1 MSEQLTNITTE
12 LSNYEVDLFNAST
25 EYRQL
30 AEDAARKRA
39 TYDVA
44 YATEFLKIK
53 TNGEKATDKT
63 AESLAVQA
71 VAGQLTSCRIAEALA
86 DASKRHLTALQA
98 IVSSVQT
105 RSRLLNTEAELTR
118 FQV

>member
-1 MSEQLTNITTE
+1 MTEQLASIVGE
-12 LSNYEVDLFNAST
+12 LSNYEVELFNAST

-53 TNGEKATDKT
+53 TNGEKTTDKT
-63 AESLAVQA
+63 AEALAVQT

-86 DASKRHLTALQA
+86 DASKRHLAALDA
-98 IVSSVQT
+98 IVKSVQT

-118 FQV
+118 FQI